1 MIVELTSILNL
12 DKINVSG
19 MSMPKPEKLK
29 YYEKYF
35 LEEGRFAGA
44 IIVDEAWNI
53 RTGYVTYLLAK
64 RYGVRPRIL
73 QIRASSPLI
82 KAVRGRYVRYQDW
95 KWNFISAKSGIW
107 IYELKEPVIPGDILR
122 VEATKGT
129 ACIQVESLE
138 YLDGAEDCAKM
149 HKVLKHMKKN
159 KFMNEKA
166 GV

>member
-19 MSMPKPEKLK
+19 MSMPRPEKLR

-44 IIVDEAWNI
+44 VVVDEAWNI

-64 RYGVRPRIL
+64 QYGVRPRIL

-82 KAVRGRYVRYQDW
+82 KAVRGRYVRYKDW
-95 KWNFISAKSGIW
+95 KWDFVSAKSGIW
-107 IYELKEPVIPGDILR
+107 IYGLKEPVIPGDILR
-122 VEATKGT
+122 VESAKGT

-138 YLDGAEDCAKM
+138 YLEKSENCAEM
-149 HKVLKHMKKN
+149 RKVLKHVRRN
-159 KFMNEKA
+159 KSMSGEA